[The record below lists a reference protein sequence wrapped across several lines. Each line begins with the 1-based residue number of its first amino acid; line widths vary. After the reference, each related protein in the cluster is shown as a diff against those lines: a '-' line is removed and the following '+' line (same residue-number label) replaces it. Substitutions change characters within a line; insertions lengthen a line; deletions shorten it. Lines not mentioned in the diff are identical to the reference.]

1 LATTIFS
8 FDFQS
13 LLYGDYALFGIL
25 AFIVLG
31 LVAIKLNKY
40 AGVFVGIIAVLYEV
54 ELYGALD
61 LYGNNIWYM
70 IIVLFYG
77 IFAFLMIFDDGK

>member
-1 LATTIFS
+1 MATTIFS